1 MKNILLKVMAV
12 AVVMALGATVAW
24 AQGPAQLTEPSEP
37 TGETVSVT
45 ISSVGSATLY
55 TDKALNFEGTGLDAY
70 IAKLSGGEISLSP
83 VSDVPANTGVVLIGE
98 AGDYEIP
105 VAVDT
110 TYSDVSENLLIG
122 FLESRRLASND
133 FVTYYAWTVLSS
145 GNAGFSK
152 ISEAGMNAPAGKA
165 YLKYEFVPVTISSV
179 GSATLYTDKALNFE
193 GTGLDAYIAKLSD
206 GEISL
211 SPVSD
216 VPANTG
222 VVLIGEA
229 GDYEIPVAVDTTYSD
244 VSENMLIG
252 FLGDSR
258 RLASGDSVTY
268 YAWTVLSSG
277 NAGFSKISEAG
288 MNAPA
293 GKAYLKYE
301 FVPVTISSVGSA
313 TLYTDK
319 ALNFEGTGLDA
330 YIAKLSDG
338 EISLSPVSDVPAN
351 TGVVLIGEAGDYE
364 IPVAVDTT
372 YSDVS
377 ENMLIGFLGDSR
389 RLASGDSVTY
399 YAWTVLSSGNAGFS
413 KISEAGMNAPAG
425 KAYLK
430 YEFVPVTI
438 SSVGSATLYTDK
450 ALNFEGTG
458 LDAYIA
464 KLSDGEISLSPVS
477 DVPANTGVV
486 LIGEAGDY
494 EIPVAVDTTYS
505 DVSENLLIGFLES
518 RRLASNDFVTYYAW
532 TVLSSGNAGFSKISE
547 AGMNAPGRKAYLKID
562 TTMPAANAKTISF
575 GNHVTGIESVG
586 AQPEDDG
593 IYYNLMGVPVENP
606 QKGLYIKNGK
616 KVIVK

>member
-1 MKNILLKVMAV
+1 M
-12 AVVMALGATVAW
+12 
-24 AQGPAQLTEPSEP
+24 
-37 TGETVSVT
+37 
-45 ISSVGSATLY
+45 
-55 TDKALNFEGTGLDAY
+55 
-70 IAKLSGGEISLSP
+70 
-83 VSDVPANTGVVLIGE
+83 LIGE
-98 AGDYEIP
+98 AGDYVIP
-105 VAVDT
+105 VVDAAET
-110 TYSDVSENLLIG
+110 
-122 FLESRRLASND
+122 
-133 FVTYYAWTVLSS
+133 
-145 GNAGFSK
+145 
-152 ISEAGMNAPAGKA
+152 
-165 YLKYEFVPVTISSV
+165 
-179 GSATLYTDKALNFE
+179 
-193 GTGLDAYIAKLSD
+193 
-206 GEISL
+206 
-211 SPVSD
+211 
-216 VPANTG
+216 
-222 VVLIGEA
+222 
-229 GDYEIPVAVDTTYSD
+229 
-244 VSENMLIG
+244 
-252 FLGDSR
+252 
-258 RLASGDSVTY
+258 
-268 YAWTVLSSG
+268 
-277 NAGFSKISEAG
+277 
-288 MNAPA
+288 
-293 GKAYLKYE
+293 
-301 FVPVTISSVGSA
+301 
-313 TLYTDK
+313 
-319 ALNFEGTGLDA
+319 
-330 YIAKLSDG
+330 
-338 EISLSPVSDVPAN
+338 
-351 TGVVLIGEAGDYE
+351 
-364 IPVAVDTT
+364 
-372 YSDVS
+372 DVS

-518 RRLASNDFVTYYAW
+518 RRLASGDSVTYYAW

-586 AQPEDDG
+586 VQPEDDG
-593 IYYNLMGVPVENP
+593 IYYNLMGIPVENP

>member
-24 AQGPAQLTEPSEP
+24 AQGPAQLSEPSEP

-45 ISSVGSATLY
+45 ISSVGS
-55 TDKALNFEGTGLDAY
+55 
-70 IAKLSGGEISLSP
+70 S
-83 VSDVPANTGVVLIGE
+83 
-98 AGDYEIP
+98 
-105 VAVDT
+105 
-110 TYSDVSENLLIG
+110 
-122 FLESRRLASND
+122 
-133 FVTYYAWTVLSS
+133 
-145 GNAGFSK
+145 
-152 ISEAGMNAPAGKA
+152 
-165 YLKYEFVPVTISSV
+165 
-179 GSATLYTDKALNFE
+179 TLYTDKALNFE

-229 GDYEIPVAVDTTYSD
+229 GDYEIPVAIDTIYSD

-277 NAGFSKISEAG
+277 NAGFSKISEDG
-288 MNAPA
+288 MNSPA

-301 FVPVTISSVGSA
+301 FVPVTISTIGSS

-319 ALNFEGTGLDA
+319 ALNFEGTGLTA

-338 EISLSPVSDVPAN
+338 EIALSPVSDVPAN
-351 TGVVLIGEAGDYE
+351 TGVVLMGD
-364 IPVAVDTT
+364 
-372 YSDVS
+372 
-377 ENMLIGFLGDSR
+377 
-389 RLASGDSVTY
+389 
-399 YAWTVLSSGNAGFS
+399 
-413 KISEAGMNAPAG
+413 
-425 KAYLK
+425 
-430 YEFVPVTI
+430 
-438 SSVGSATLYTDK
+438 
-450 ALNFEGTG
+450 
-458 LDAYIA
+458 
-464 KLSDGEISLSPVS
+464 
-477 DVPANTGVV
+477 
-486 LIGEAGDY
+486 AGDY

-505 DVSENLLIGFLES
+505 DVSENLLIGFLEES
-518 RRLASNDFVTYYAW
+518 RHLASNDFVTYYAW
-532 TVLSSGNAGFSKISE
+532 TVLTSGEPGFSKISE
-547 AGMNAPGRKAYLKID
+547 GGMNAPGRKAYLKID

-586 AQPEDDG
+586 VQPEDDG